1 MKHARARMSI
11 ALLGA
16 SLVAA
21 CGIGSP
27 RITTGGPPVDG
38 TANPTVIATAAP
50 SPTGAPA
57 TPIRVFDF
65 SLDPRNVSV
74 AGPIVALDVKNE
86 GPTIHNLALR
96 DAAGTVLIETRD
108 LRAGELETITIQLA
122 PGTYGLFCSL
132 PGHESLGIVGSLEVT
147 AP

>member
-1 MKHARARMSI
+1 MNHARARISI

-21 CGIGSP
+21 CANGSP
-27 RITTGGPPVDG
+27 RLTTGGPPVDR

-50 SPTGAPA
+50 SSTGAAA
-57 TPIRVFDF
+57 TPIRVLDF
-65 SLDPRNVSV
+65 LLDPRDVSV
-74 AGPIVALDVKNE
+74 VGPIVALAVTNQ

-96 DAAGTVLIETRD
+96 DASGTVLIETRD
-108 LRAGELETITIQLA
+108 LREGELETITVQLA
-122 PGTYGLFCSL
+122 SGTYGLFCSL
-132 PGHESLGIVGSLEVT
+132 PGHESLGIVGTLEVT